1 MLYRVLHNTHYHY
14 EAPVMLS
21 QQLLHMSPRDF
32 HAQTCL
38 THMIEISPHPSESL
52 KNQDYFGNITDY
64 FAMLTPH
71 RELAVNSSFEVA
83 LMPRLALNEF
93 YRSPPWETVSDNL
106 RMLNGQNLEA
116 QAFLFDSPYVTC
128 SDELAAY
135 ARLSF
140 TTNKPL
146 LQAAFDLTQRIYNE
160 FDFDPDAT
168 HIDTPL
174 SEVLENKHGVC
185 QDFSHLMIGCLRSL
199 GLSCRYVSG
208 YILTHRAPGQ
218 EDMVGADAS
227 HAWISVY
234 CPIYGWIDFDPTN
247 NCLVQN
253 EHITVAWGRDFSDV
267 SPMHGIVLG
276 GGSHSLD
283 VEVSVTQISD
293 RYSNY
298 SVSRLMLDSLT

>member
-1 MLYRVLHNTHYHY
+1 MRYHVVHNTHYYY

-32 HAQTCL
+32 YAQTCL
-38 THMIEISPHPSESL
+38 THSLEITPHPGETL
-52 KNQDYFGNITDY
+52 KKQDYFGNITDY

-71 RELAVNSSFEVA
+71 RELAVNSSFEVE
-83 LMPRLALNEF
+83 LTPRLSLSDF
-93 YRSPPWETVSDNL
+93 YQSPAWETVSENL

-116 QAFLFDSPYVTC
+116 QAFLFGSPYVVC
-128 SDELAAY
+128 SDALADY

-140 TTNKPL
+140 TPNKPL

-174 SEVLENKHGVC
+174 SEVLENKYGVC

-208 YILTHRAPGQ
+208 YILTHRAPDQ

-227 HAWISVY
+227 HAWVSVY

-276 GGSHSLD
+276 GGSHTLD
-283 VEVSVTQISD
+283 VEVSVKLIS
-293 RYSNY
+293 S
-298 SVSRLMLDSLT
+298 

>member
-1 MLYRVLHNTHYHY
+1 MRYRVIHNTHYYY
-14 EAPVMLS
+14 ESPVMLS

-32 HAQTCL
+32 NAQTCL
-38 THMIEISPHPSESL
+38 SHHLEISPQPAEML
-52 KNQDYFGNITDY
+52 KKQDYFGNITDY

-71 RELAVNSSFEVA
+71 RELAVNSSFEVELA
-83 LMPRLALNEF
+83 PRLSMSELQL
-93 YRSPPWETVSDNL
+93 SPAWETVGDNL

-116 QAFLFDSPYVTC
+116 QAFLFSSPYVAC
-128 SDELAAY
+128 SDELADY
-135 ARLSF
+135 AKLSF
-140 TTNKPL
+140 TPNKPL
-146 LQAAFDLTQRIYNE
+146 LQATFELTQRIYNE

-174 SEVLENKHGVC
+174 SEVLANKHGVC

-199 GLSCRYVSG
+199 GLSCRYISG

-227 HAWISVY
+227 HAWVSVY
-234 CPIYGWIDFDPTN
+234 CPTYGWIDFDPTN
-247 NCLVQN
+247 NCLVKN

-276 GGSHSLD
+276 GGSHTLD
-283 VEVSVTQISD
+283 VEVSVKLIS
-293 RYSNY
+293 S
-298 SVSRLMLDSLT
+298 